1 MNQWVNIPI
10 SNIDQY
16 TDTYSFPPLVQGH
29 HRTFGGRA
37 DTPCEAGGQCWYQ
50 SGLPVS
56 HAGFPKKVTTKLHRG
71 TRASNSTAF
80 PWRNVYIFIKVRIP
94 YVHNSLVGVILPYLL
109 IFTCFAKT
117 RHSLQCIAPLTIFC
131 CCYNLQFSISE
142 EYVHVDSVTIYP
154 PKHKTETSW
163 STAGV
168 LTTRKFGDS

>member
-50 SGLPVS
+50 SGPPVS
-56 HAGFPKKVTTKLHRG
+56 HAGFPRKVTTKLHRG
-71 TRASNSTAF
+71 TRASYSTAF
-80 PWRNVYIFIKVRIP
+80 PWWNIYFHQSKDTICTQLFSRSHLAIFVDF
-94 YVHNSLVGVILPYLL
+94 YL
-109 IFTCFAKT
+109 FCKK
-117 RHSLQCIAPLTIFC
+117 RHSLQRIAPLTIFC
-131 CCYNLQFSISE
+131 CCYTLQFSISE

-154 PKHKTETSW
+154 PKHKTESSW
-163 STAGV
+163 STAGA
-168 LTTRKFGDS
+168 LTTTKFGDS

>member
-56 HAGFPKKVTTKLHRG
+56 HAGFPKKSHNKVTQ
-71 TRASNSTAF
+71 
-80 PWRNVYIFIKVRIP
+80 RNKSIKQHSISLTERIYFYQSKDTICTQLFSRSHLAIFVDF
-94 YVHNSLVGVILPYLL
+94 YL
-109 IFTCFAKT
+109 FCKK
-117 RHSLQCIAPLTIFC
+117 RHSLQRIAPLTIFC
-131 CCYNLQFSISE
+131 CCYTLQFSISE

-154 PKHKTETSW
+154 PKHKTESSW

-168 LTTRKFGDS
+168 LTTTKFGDS